1 MCNSRSVRLVCAQ
14 KKWSMQ
20 ENRYNNSEQMIQ
32 VKIRYIIFD
41 FNCTFFKKLQWS
53 FIVFERIG
61 YWRTLLIYRFTGAV
75 FYATLGLTR
84 I

>member
-1 MCNSRSVRLVCAQ
+1 MCNSRPGDWYAP

-32 VKIRYIIFD
+32 VKIRYIYFKVIVH
-41 FNCTFFKKLQWS
+41 FKKLQWS

-61 YWRTLLIYRFTGAV
+61 YWHLLIYRFTGL
-75 FYATLGLTR
+75 FFMQR
-84 I
+84 